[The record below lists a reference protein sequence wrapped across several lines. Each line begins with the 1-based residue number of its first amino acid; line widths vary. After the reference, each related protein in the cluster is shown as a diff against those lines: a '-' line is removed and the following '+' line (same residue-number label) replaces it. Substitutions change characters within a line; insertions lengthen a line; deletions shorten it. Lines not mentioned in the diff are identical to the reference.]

1 MVERRLSR
9 AAGSLGAAAATGTAD
24 PAAQTTAKRH
34 DTKATWSVSTI
45 TTGTWFVQGSRQVT
59 AVTTAG
65 AAFLHMSAIFSWPPG
80 NCVLGNT
87 SGMSSIELTAM
98 RM

>member
-1 MVERRLSR
+1 M
-9 AAGSLGAAAATGTAD
+9 
-24 PAAQTTAKRH
+24 TAKQH
-34 DTKATWSVSTI
+34 GTKETWSVSTI
-45 TTGTWFVQGSRQVT
+45 TTGTWFVQESRRVT

-98 RM
+98 GM